1 MTRTENFKGI
11 GVTNSVLGVTLFL
24 APLVV
29 LSLPIYLIILDLKAF
44 TCSYTCI
51 TISGSLCLS
60 VTT

>member
-11 GVTNSVLGVTLFL
+11 GVINSVSGVKLFL

-29 LSLPIYLIILDLKAF
+29 LSLPIYLIVLDLKAF
-44 TCSYTCI
+44 TCSCTCI
-51 TISGSLCLS
+51 TISSSLCLS